1 MQCALVA
8 FYVLVR
14 SGLLDVGKAD
24 IQKLAQSTRRA
35 AEHTLCSGN
44 AVVHGY
50 PQYPNHWEITKFAI
64 QFKKS
69 RTAKLTFC

>member
-24 IQKLAQSTRRA
+24 IQKLAQSPRRA

-44 AVVHGY
+44 AAVLGY
-50 PQYPNHWEITKFAI
+50 PRYANHWEITNFAFQI
-64 QFKKS
+64 KM
-69 RTAKLTFC
+69 CPCPD